1 MNFLIGAIEP
11 QNTGVVNPNDV
22 TNPNDPL
29 PSDNDSSNNND
40 TPEKKTNWYLYGI
53 LGILALAILM
63 NSKK

>member
-11 QNTGVVNPNDV
+11 QNTGVFNPDEVVNPND
-22 TNPNDPL
+22 PI
-29 PSDNDSSNNND
+29 PSENNSSNQNN